1 MPSTA
6 QDMQTFCLLLYQRQ
20 QQQRRKSRKVEIP
33 LGREAGHVHVCCV
46 GVLAGHFRLEAKNR
60 QKPANFSRREAGR
73 RGFGAFRQQTT
84 KPACLLFRFEFFPPY
99 VYSYSS
105 ITLSWEKGKANAQS
119 YVAS

>member
-84 KPACLLFRFEFFPPY
+84 KQPACLLFRFEFFPP
-99 VYSYSS
+99 YSS